1 MKYIGTDKLSQE
13 NDLCPREAT
22 WTSVYLHEQYEHWI
36 IGWYRDKE
44 ERRQSPSREFLQGMC
59 FSSIKRTRGPV
70 FSRRMNDEA
79 SWRRSRVNG
88 TSFTAY
94 SLRKRCKE
102 TRNGRAKVSQTSC
115 NIPTRVRVRKVI
127 YGTGPSY
134 DIYKPVPRK
143 GSLYTNICHCC
154 SVCMKDRRCSLIDT
168 LLTGNR
174 EVLWSFCL
182 GILVL
187 RFWFLGCWIVVA
199 WLLSL
204 NFLIPRPGFSL
215 SWSSFLGFL
224 TFGIYNVKSL
234 TSLLRIWLLI

>member
-1 MKYIGTDKLSQE
+1 
-13 NDLCPREAT
+13 
-22 WTSVYLHEQYEHWI
+22 
-36 IGWYRDKE
+36 
-44 ERRQSPSREFLQGMC
+44 MC

-79 SWRRSRVNG
+79 SWQRSRVNG

-94 SLRKRCKE
+94 SLRKRYKE
-102 TRNGRAKVSQTSC
+102 TRNGRAKVSQISC

-154 SVCMKDRRCSLIDT
+154 SVCKKDRRCSLIDT
-168 LLTGNR
+168 LSTGNR

-187 RFWFLGCWIVVA
+187 RFWFLGFWIVVA
-199 WLLSL
+199 RLLSQL
-204 NFLIPRPGFSL
+204 QLA
-215 SWSSFLGFL
+215 SWSLDLGSSLFWSPFLNFL

-234 TSLLRIWLLI
+234 TSLIR

>member
-1 MKYIGTDKLSQE
+1 
-13 NDLCPREAT
+13 
-22 WTSVYLHEQYEHWI
+22 
-36 IGWYRDKE
+36 
-44 ERRQSPSREFLQGMC
+44 MC

-94 SLRKRCKE
+94 SLRKRYKE

-204 NFLIPRPGFSL
+204 SFLIPRPGFSL

-234 TSLLRIWLLI
+234 ISLLRIWLLI